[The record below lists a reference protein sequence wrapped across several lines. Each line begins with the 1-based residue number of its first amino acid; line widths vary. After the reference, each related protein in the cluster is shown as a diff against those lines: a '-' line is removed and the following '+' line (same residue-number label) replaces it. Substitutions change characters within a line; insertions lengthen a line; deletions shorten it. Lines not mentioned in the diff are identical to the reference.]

1 MALFDDDG
9 TMNEAHAQRVYN
21 QASGQ
26 VTGQFPAGIPILGA
40 GIDWNTITPATVEM
54 AHELVEQVRPALEQG
69 IDPNTPVMLGLYQ
82 AAQLARAI
90 IELHAQTLEWHENT
104 SAEPRDEFTQLIE
117 QLGSRLD
124 EACEE

>member
-9 TMNEAHAQRVYN
+9 TINQAHAQQVYS

-26 VTGQFPAGIPILGA
+26 VTGQFPAGVPILGA
-40 GIDWNTITPATVEM
+40 GIEWDSITPATVEM
-54 AHELVEQVRPALEQG
+54 AHELVQQVRPALKQG

-90 IELHAQTLEWHENT
+90 IELHAQTLEWHENS
-104 SAEPRDEFTQLIE
+104 SAEPRDEFTQLLT
-117 QLGSRLD
+117 QLGERLE
-124 EACEE
+124 EAAEE